1 MSAHFFETS
10 ARSAIGLVRQGNED
24 SAFAS
29 AQLIAV
35 ADGMGGHAAGEVASR
50 IAVKVLEKL
59 APTLTAQE
67 IDEDSVEDLLMHSLH
82 SIDAE
87 IAAVA
92 DEEIEKR
99 GMGTTLTALLIRDNH
114 IALLHVG
121 DSRCYRLRGNTLEQ
135 LSNDHTVIQEL
146 LDQGAISQ
154 AEAADHPQRSMLTQ
168 ALRGD
173 GDVTPVLQMYEVK
186 KGDRY
191 LLCSDGLSGVLTD
204 KEIKVGLGLSTG
216 DMTVGDMG
224 SKIRRAYT
232 VMGDSVNLGARLEG
246 ITRYYGVGI
255 LVSEATQAASHGIVY
270 REIDIV
276 RVKGKDNPIRIYEP
290 LALETDISNDT
301 LTRLHE
307 WQAVLVHFY
316 AQAWKDA
323 EHGLIVAHAVTDEAT
338 DNRSLQPMAEAA
350 CAALGAG
357 PAPTG
362 AAGAPHGVGLHPAR
376 AGGPG
381 VQRSGSQRH
390 IVTMR
395 RCRRPAPRRT

>member
-29 AQLIAV
+29 TQLIAV

-50 IAVKVLEKL
+50 IAVQVLQKL
-59 APTLTAQE
+59 APTLTAQD

-82 SIDAE
+82 NIDAE
-87 IAAVA
+87 IAAVT
-92 DEEIEKR
+92 DEDVEKR
-99 GMGTTLTALLIRDNH
+99 GMGTTLTALLIRDTH

-154 AEAADHPQRSMLTQ
+154 AEAAEHPQRSMLTQ

-204 KEIKVGLGLSTG
+204 KEIKVGLKKSDKDEAVKFLNDATYINGAPDNVTILIADISDKST
-216 DMTVGDMG
+216 TP
-224 SKIRRAYT
+224 SLL
-232 VMGDSVNLGARLEG
+232 LGA
-246 ITRYYGVGI
+246 
-255 LVSEATQAASHGIVY
+255 
-270 REIDIV
+270 
-276 RVKGKDNPIRIYEP
+276 
-290 LALETDISNDT
+290 
-301 LTRLHE
+301 
-307 WQAVLVHFY
+307 
-316 AQAWKDA
+316 
-323 EHGLIVAHAVTDEAT
+323 AHD
-338 DNRSLQPMAEAA
+338 
-350 CAALGAG
+350 
-357 PAPTG
+357 
-362 AAGAPHGVGLHPAR
+362 
-376 AGGPG
+376 
-381 VQRSGSQRH
+381 
-390 IVTMR
+390 
-395 RCRRPAPRRT
+395 

>member
-24 SAFAS
+24 SAFTS

-50 IAVKVLEKL
+50 IAVQVLQKL
-59 APTLTAQE
+59 APTLTADE

-87 IAAVA
+87 IAAVT

-99 GMGTTLTALLIRDNH
+99 GMGTTLTALLIRENT

-121 DSRCYRLRGNTLEQ
+121 DSRCYRLRGSTLEQ

-146 LDQGAISQ
+146 LDQGAISE

-204 KEIKVGLGLSTG
+204 KEIKVGLKKSNKDEAVKFLNDATYINGAPDNVTILIADISDTSTTLSTL
-216 DMTVGDMG
+216 
-224 SKIRRAYT
+224 
-232 VMGDSVNLGARLEG
+232 LGA
-246 ITRYYGVGI
+246 
-255 LVSEATQAASHGIVY
+255 
-270 REIDIV
+270 
-276 RVKGKDNPIRIYEP
+276 
-290 LALETDISNDT
+290 
-301 LTRLHE
+301 
-307 WQAVLVHFY
+307 
-316 AQAWKDA
+316 
-323 EHGLIVAHAVTDEAT
+323 AHD
-338 DNRSLQPMAEAA
+338 
-350 CAALGAG
+350 
-357 PAPTG
+357 
-362 AAGAPHGVGLHPAR
+362 
-376 AGGPG
+376 
-381 VQRSGSQRH
+381 
-390 IVTMR
+390 
-395 RCRRPAPRRT
+395 

>member
-24 SAFAS
+24 SAFSS

-50 IAVKVLEKL
+50 IAVQVLEKL
-59 APTLTAQE
+59 APTLAATD

-99 GMGTTLTALLIRDNH
+99 GMGTTLTALLIRDNR

-154 AEAADHPQRSMLTQ
+154 AEAVEHPQRSMLTQ

-186 KGDRY
+186 MGDRY

-204 KEIKVGLGLSTG
+204 KEIKIGLKKSDKDEAVKFLNDATYINGAPDNVTILIADISDKST
-216 DMTVGDMG
+216 TP
-224 SKIRRAYT
+224 SLL
-232 VMGDSVNLGARLEG
+232 LGA
-246 ITRYYGVGI
+246 
-255 LVSEATQAASHGIVY
+255 
-270 REIDIV
+270 
-276 RVKGKDNPIRIYEP
+276 
-290 LALETDISNDT
+290 
-301 LTRLHE
+301 
-307 WQAVLVHFY
+307 
-316 AQAWKDA
+316 
-323 EHGLIVAHAVTDEAT
+323 AHD
-338 DNRSLQPMAEAA
+338 
-350 CAALGAG
+350 
-357 PAPTG
+357 
-362 AAGAPHGVGLHPAR
+362 
-376 AGGPG
+376 
-381 VQRSGSQRH
+381 
-390 IVTMR
+390 
-395 RCRRPAPRRT
+395 

>member
-99 GMGTTLTALLIRDNH
+99 GMGTTLTALLIRDNR

-154 AEAADHPQRSMLTQ
+154 AEAVEHPQRSMLTQ

-204 KEIKVGLGLSTG
+204 KEIKVGLKKSDKDEAVKFLNDATYINGAPDNVTILIADISDKST
-216 DMTVGDMG
+216 TP
-224 SKIRRAYT
+224 SLL
-232 VMGDSVNLGARLEG
+232 LGA
-246 ITRYYGVGI
+246 
-255 LVSEATQAASHGIVY
+255 
-270 REIDIV
+270 
-276 RVKGKDNPIRIYEP
+276 
-290 LALETDISNDT
+290 
-301 LTRLHE
+301 
-307 WQAVLVHFY
+307 
-316 AQAWKDA
+316 
-323 EHGLIVAHAVTDEAT
+323 AHD
-338 DNRSLQPMAEAA
+338 
-350 CAALGAG
+350 
-357 PAPTG
+357 
-362 AAGAPHGVGLHPAR
+362 
-376 AGGPG
+376 
-381 VQRSGSQRH
+381 
-390 IVTMR
+390 
-395 RCRRPAPRRT
+395 